1 MVVKNDNGSVTP
13 EMQGEFL
20 KRYAHL
26 EGVKYEKGVAVKYYT
41 YEYPDGAPVSKGM
54 SNCGFKVI
62 EYNGKTVQVTKIG
75 LEEAKTLAGAI
86 NLKFGGF

>member
-1 MVVKNDNGSVTP
+1 MVVKNDNGAITP

-26 EGVKYEKGVAVKYYT
+26 EGVKCESGVTVKYYT
-41 YEYPDGAPVSKGM
+41 YEYPDGTPIPKGLG
-54 SNCGFKVI
+54 NCGFKVV

-75 LEEAKTLAGAI
+75 LDEAKTMAKCI
-86 NLKFGGF
+86 NIKFGGF

>member
-1 MVVKNDNGSVTP
+1 MVVLNNNGAITP

-26 EGVKYEKGVAVKYYT
+26 EGVSCESGVTVKYYT
-41 YEYPDGAPVSKGM
+41 YEYPDGVPVPKGM
-54 SNCGFKVI
+54 SNCGFKVV

-75 LEEAKTLAGAI
+75 LEEAKTLASAI

>member
-1 MVVKNDNGSVTP
+1 MVVENNNGSVTP

-26 EGVKYEKGVAVKYYT
+26 EGIKYDKGVAVKYYT
-41 YEYPDGAPVSKGM
+41 YEYPDGVPVPKGM

-62 EYNGKTVQVTKIG
+62 ECNGKAVQVTKIG
-75 LEEAKTLAGAI
+75 LEEAKTMAGAI

>member
-1 MVVKNDNGSVTP
+1 MVVKNDNGAITP

-20 KRYAHL
+20 KKYAHL

-41 YEYPDGAPVSKGM
+41 YEYPDGVPVPKGM
-54 SNCGFKVI
+54 SNCGFKVV
-62 EYNGKTVQVTKIG
+62 EYNGKAVQVTKIG
-75 LEEAKTLAGAI
+75 LEEAKTLAGVI